1 MSSLKLYGS
10 TSGYVEVA
18 PEATAQNNSITI
30 PNTAGTIAVKDAS
43 GNLGIGSDSPTEKL
57 DVVQDAA
64 DNIVAQFRNVN
75 TNSGNLL
82 KFTQLTNGSV
92 TNPIFYVGQGGDN
105 SGNAILLNNANTDMV
120 FSTNN
125 TEAARFTAAGNLQF
139 PNGQGIDFSLTTD
152 GTGTPSSDLLD
163 DYEEGTFTP
172 TVSSTSV
179 NVSYSGQEGYY
190 TKVGNMVHF
199 SFQINI
205 NGVTSNG
212 SGDFTMSGIPYSAS
226 NSAGRYVI
234 QTSSVNFDSTGYD
247 HYSYLGSA
255 TTLKVLKGN
264 DNSSWS
270 VVQVADF
277 SLTSGSIIT
286 VLGTYRT
293 AT

>member
-30 PNTAGTIAVKDAS
+30 PNTTGTIAVKNAS
-43 GNLGIGSDSPTEKL
+43 GNLGIGTDNPGSNKL
-57 DVVQDAA
+57 QVQGGSA
-64 DNIVAQFRNVN
+64 FY
-75 TNSGNLL
+75 G
-82 KFTQLTNGSV
+82 NGSASA
-92 TNPIFYVGQGGDN
+92 TWGDTSYLGALSFDGSANPLIRAASSKDLIIQVNQ
-105 SGNAILLNNANTDMV
+105 S
-120 FSTNN
+120 

-163 DYEEGTFTP
+163 DYEEGTFTA
-172 TVSSTSV
+172 TVASTSV
-179 NVSYSGQEGYY
+179 NVSYTNQEGYY

-205 NGVTSNG
+205 NVVTSNG
-212 SGDFTMSGIPYSAS
+212 SGDFTIGGLPYSAS
-226 NSAGRYVI
+226 NSVGRYVI
-234 QTSSVNFDSTGYD
+234 QTSDVNFDSTGYD
-247 HYSYLGSA
+247 HYAYLGSA
-255 TTLKVLKGN
+255 TTLKVLKGR
-264 DNSSWS
+264 DNAGWV

-277 SLTSGSIIT
+277 SLVTGSIIT
-286 VLGTYRT
+286 LQGTYRT

>member
-30 PNTAGTIAVKDAS
+30 PNTTGTIAVKNAS
-43 GNLGIGSDSPTEKL
+43 GNLGIGTDNPGSNKL
-57 DVVQDAA
+57 QVQGGSALY
-64 DNIVAQFRNVN
+64 
-75 TNSGNLL
+75 GN
-82 KFTQLTNGSV
+82 GGASV
-92 TNPIFYVGQGGDN
+92 TWGDTSYLGALSFDGSANPLIRAASSKDLIIQVNQ
-105 SGNAILLNNANTDMV
+105 S
-120 FSTNN
+120 
-125 TEAARFTAAGNLQF
+125 TEAARFTSAGNLQF

-163 DYEEGTFTP
+163 DYEEGTFTA
-172 TVSSTSV
+172 TVASTSV
-179 NVSYSGQEGYY
+179 NVSYTNQEGYY

-205 NGVTSNG
+205 NVVTSNG
-212 SGDFTMSGIPYSAS
+212 SGDFTIGGLPYSAS
-226 NSAGRYVI
+226 NSVGRYVI
-234 QTSSVNFDSTGYD
+234 QTSDVNFDSTGYD

-255 TTLKVLKGN
+255 TTLKVLKTR
-264 DNSSWS
+264 DNAGWV

-277 SLTSGSIIT
+277 SLVTGSIIT
-286 VLGTYRT
+286 LQGTYRT

>member
-30 PNTAGTIAVKDAS
+30 PNTTGTIAVKNAS
-43 GNLGIGSDSPTEKL
+43 GNLGIGTDNPGSNKL
-57 DVVQDAA
+57 QVQGGSALY
-64 DNIVAQFRNVN
+64 
-75 TNSGNLL
+75 GN
-82 KFTQLTNGSV
+82 GGASV
-92 TNPIFYVGQGGDN
+92 TWGDTSYLGALSFDGSANPLIRAASSKDLIIQVNQ
-105 SGNAILLNNANTDMV
+105 S
-120 FSTNN
+120 

-152 GTGTPSSDLLD
+152 GTGTTSSDLLD

-172 TVSSTSV
+172 TVASTSV
-179 NVSYSGQEGYY
+179 NVSYSNQEGYY

-226 NSAGRYVI
+226 GSVGRYVI
-234 QTSSVNFDSTGYD
+234 QTSDVNFDSTGYD

-255 TTLKVLKGN
+255 TTLKVLKTR
-264 DNSSWS
+264 DNAGWV

-277 SLTSGSIIT
+277 SLVTGSIIT
-286 VLGTYRT
+286 LQGTYRT